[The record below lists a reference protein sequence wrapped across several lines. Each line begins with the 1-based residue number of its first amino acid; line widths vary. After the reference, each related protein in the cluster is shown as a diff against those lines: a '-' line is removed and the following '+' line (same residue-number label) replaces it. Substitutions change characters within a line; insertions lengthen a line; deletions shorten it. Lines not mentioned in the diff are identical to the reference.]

1 MNKIRKILILI
12 IILLFSGCQKEKI
25 TFSENASEVFYVENA
40 GAAMRVLVQ
49 GNTASKTFI
58 LIIHGGPGVGA
69 FFYDTKYIAQ
79 NIGDKYALVYWDQ
92 RNAGASQGTNNGG
105 NLHLDQMVEDLKKV
119 IEVLKFRYGKDMS
132 LFLLGHSFGGL
143 IAADFVTKS
152 DYQNMIQGLINV
164 DGSHNYPLNDTLTRE
179 KMLSVGQFE
188 VSQNRNIDK
197 WQPIINYCLVHKGNF
212 SFEESQ
218 QLETYAADSEDLMDS
233 VIHVNY
239 VKKVLEYAVTDKYPL
254 SAMVSNLLYS
264 EDSNFNKELAVTQ
277 FSSSLYKVKIPVLLL
292 WGKYD
297 FTCPLAL
304 GEDFYNRIS
313 STDKKMVISPVSGHV
328 MFLQDKEF
336 FCEQIDA
343 FVEAHR

>member
-1 MNKIRKILILI
+1 MMI
-12 IILLFSGCQKEKI
+12 SGCQKEKI
-25 TFSENASEVFYVENA
+25 SFSENASEVFYVDNA
-40 GAAMRVLVQ
+40 GASMRVLVQ

-58 LIIHGGPGVGA
+58 LIIHGGPGAGA
-69 FFYDTKYIAQ
+69 FFYDTKYITR
-79 NIGDKYALVYWDQ
+79 NIGNKYAMVYWDQ

-119 IEVLKFRYGKDMS
+119 IEVLKYRYGNDMS

-152 DYQNMIQGLINV
+152 DYQNLIQGLINV

-179 KMLSVGQFE
+179 KMLSVGQYE
-188 VSQNRNIDK
+188 VSQKRNIGK
-197 WQPIINYCLVHKGNF
+197 WQPIINYCLAHKGNF

-218 QLETYAADSEDLMDS
+218 QLETYSADAEDLMDS

-254 SAMVSNLLYS
+254 SAMLANLLYS
-264 EDSNFNKELAVTQ
+264 EDSKFNQELAVSQ
-277 FSSSLYKVKIPVLLL
+277 FSSELYRVTIPVLVL

-297 FTCPLAL
+297 FTCPVSL

-313 STDKKMVISPVSGHV
+313 SADKKMVISPISGHNMIV
-328 MFLQDKEF
+328 QDKKL
-336 FCEQIDA
+336 FCDEIDA
-343 FVEAHR
+343 FVAAHR

>member
-1 MNKIRKILILI
+1 MLIMV
-12 IILLFSGCQKEKI
+12 LLFPGCQKEKI
-25 TFSENASEVFYVENA
+25 TFSDNASEVFFVENA
-40 GAAMRVLVQ
+40 GAAMRVMVQ

-69 FFYDTKYIAQ
+69 YFYDTKYIRQ
-79 NIGDKYALVYWDQ
+79 NIGDKFALVYWDQ

-119 IEVLKFRYGKDMS
+119 IEVLKFRYGSDMS
-132 LFLLGHSFGGL
+132 LFLMGHSFGGL
-143 IAADFVTKS
+143 IAADFVSRS

-179 KMLSVGQFE
+179 KMLSVGQYE

-218 QLETYAADSEDLMDS
+218 QLETYSADAEDLMDS

-254 SAMVSNLLYS
+254 SAMLSNLLYS

-277 FSSSLYKVKIPVLLL
+277 FSSTLYKVKIPVLLL

-297 FTCPLAL
+297 FTCPSAL

-328 MFLQDKEF
+328 MFLRDKEF